1 MLMSP
6 FVATILV
13 AAFLF
18 ASGLFQLLKPE
29 QAKSAYLALPRS
41 KGVALV
47 FLTLATLWF
56 LWEIWHLGEPDF
68 GNHKNKL
75 LIGFAAVSV
84 LSYFYIPDF
93 LAVRAV
99 CAFVLLSCDAVLD
112 AVYMEPPISRL
123 FLVGF
128 VYLVIGISMYLA
140 SLPYRL
146 RDFNQWL
153 YSSKTGPKILA
164 TFLVGYGLFLGGI
177 AFTY

>member
-1 MLMSP
+1 MSL
-6 FVATILV
+6 FIATLLVAT
-13 AAFLF
+13 FLI
-18 ASGLFQLLKPE
+18 ATGLFQLLKP
-29 QAKSAYLALPRS
+29 ALARKVYLALPRS
-41 KGVALV
+41 KIAAII
-47 FLTLATLWF
+47 FLSLATVWF

-75 LIGFAAVSV
+75 LIGFAAVSF

-93 LAVRAV
+93 LAVRGI

-112 AVYMEPPISRL
+112 AAYMEPPLSRL

-128 VYLVIGISMYLA
+128 VYLVIALSMYLA

-146 RDFNQWL
+146 RDFNEWL
-153 YSSKTGPKILA
+153 YRANWKPRLLA
-164 TFLVGYGLFLGGI
+164 TLLTGYGLVLCAV